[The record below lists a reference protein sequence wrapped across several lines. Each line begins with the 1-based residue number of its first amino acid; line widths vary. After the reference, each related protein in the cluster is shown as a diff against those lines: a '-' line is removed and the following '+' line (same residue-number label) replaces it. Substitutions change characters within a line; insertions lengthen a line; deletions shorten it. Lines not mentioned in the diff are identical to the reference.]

1 MFVSSL
7 PEYYILYKLPIR
19 VPTKVQSTTI
29 LVLCEK
35 MKSPMVMSRKVK
47 ECRECKRK
55 NQSHPYFT
63 LLSPSLTFLSPSL
76 TLSFTFFYFLLHPP
90 PPIKKNLNLTI

>member
-29 LVLCEK
+29 LVFCEK
-35 MKSPMVMSRKVK
+35 MKQFMETNPLSPFF
-47 ECRECKRK
+47 
-55 NQSHPYFT
+55 H
-63 LLSPSLTFLSPSL
+63 LLSPSLTFFHPSL
-76 TLSFTFFYFLLHPP
+76 TLFHPP
-90 PPIKKNLNLTI
+90 IIKINNLTI

>member
-35 MKSPMVMSRKVK
+35 MKQFM
-47 ECRECKRK
+47 ET
-55 NQSHPYFT
+55 N
-63 LLSPSLTFLSPSL
+63 SPSLSH
-76 TLSFTFFYFLLHPP
+76 SFTFFYIPLLQSLKFS
-90 PPIKKNLNLTI
+90 I